1 MCFCGTCDSGERT
14 PRGSGEPQDALCY
27 LAAPEEGSEGEGS
40 WRRRPGREV
49 PTTPPDVWTPA
60 PEGRLGDTGG
70 ELVAWGGLCKNRRA
84 LIREGSRWS
93 APAAHVRAQGA
104 DVEILS
110 SAVETIQGLRLQSA
124 GRVDRA
130 AEDLKG
136 DTHAE
141 WGLTVQVS
149 VERASQA
156 QWPCSPGSEVSA
168 EFSVEKRALLR
179 EL

>member
-1 MCFCGTCDSGERT
+1 M
-14 PRGSGEPQDALCY
+14 P
-27 LAAPEEGSEGEGS
+27 
-40 WRRRPGREV
+40 
-49 PTTPPDVWTPA
+49 
-60 PEGRLGDTGG
+60 
-70 ELVAWGGLCKNRRA
+70 
-84 LIREGSRWS
+84 
-93 APAAHVRAQGA
+93 
-104 DVEILS
+104 
-110 SAVETIQGLRLQSA
+110 
-124 GRVDRA
+124 DRA